1 LGETILNNIPSL
13 GDIVV
18 SRKEKIA
25 AIVENI
31 MSLPSP
37 RIIVRSIDRGALYH
51 IPLNAIGLTW
61 DIVT

>member
-1 LGETILNNIPSL
+1 MNRKPNL

-18 SRKEKIA
+18 SRREKIA

-51 IPLNAIGLTW
+51 IPLNAIGVSW

>member
-1 LGETILNNIPSL
+1 MNKIPSL

-18 SRKEKIA
+18 SRTEHIS
-25 AIVENI
+25 AIIENI

-37 RIIVRSIDRGALYH
+37 RIIVRSIGDGRLYTL
-51 IPLNAIGLTW
+51 PLNSLGVSW

>member
-1 LGETILNNIPSL
+1 MNNIPSL

-37 RIIVRSIDRGALYH
+37 RVIVRSIANGRLYTLP
-51 IPLNAIGLTW
+51 INCLGVSW

>member
-1 LGETILNNIPSL
+1 MRKTPNL
-13 GDIVV
+13 GDILV
-18 SRKEKIA
+18 SRKENIA

-37 RIIVRSIDRGALYH
+37 RVIVRSIDRGVLYH
-51 IPLNAIGLTW
+51 VPLNVIGETW

>member
-1 LGETILNNIPSL
+1 MKNIPSL

-37 RIIVRSIDRGALYH
+37 RIIVRSIANGRLYTLP
-51 IPLNAIGLTW
+51 INCLGLTW

>member
-1 LGETILNNIPSL
+1 MNKIPSL

-18 SRKEKIA
+18 SRTERIS
-25 AIVENI
+25 AIIENI

-37 RIIVRSIDRGALYH
+37 RIIVRSIANGRLYTLP
-51 IPLNAIGLTW
+51 INCLGVSW

>member
-1 LGETILNNIPSL
+1 MNKIPNL

-18 SRKEKIA
+18 SRTEKIA

-37 RIIVRSIDRGALYH
+37 RIIVRSISGGKLYTL
-51 IPLNAIGLTW
+51 PLNSLGVSW

>member
-1 LGETILNNIPSL
+1 MNKIPSL

-18 SRKEKIA
+18 SRTERIS
-25 AIVENI
+25 AIIENI

-37 RIIVRSIDRGALYH
+37 RIIVRSIANGRLYTLP
-51 IPLNAIGLTW
+51 INSLGVSW

>member
-1 LGETILNNIPSL
+1 MNKIPSL

-18 SRKEKIA
+18 SRTEHIS
-25 AIVENI
+25 AIIENI

-37 RIIVRSIDRGALYH
+37 RIIVRSIANGRLYTL
-51 IPLNAIGLTW
+51 PLNSLGVSW

>member
-1 LGETILNNIPSL
+1 MNRKPNL

-18 SRKEKIA
+18 SRTEHIS
-25 AIVENI
+25 AIIENI

-37 RIIVRSIDRGALYH
+37 RMIVRSIRDGRLYTLP
-51 IPLNAIGLTW
+51 INSLGVSW